1 MKTNNLNLIP
11 CLKSLP
17 YIFEYNHKLL
27 QIDAA
32 RNPICNIGLDGSNL
46 TISFLSLNRSSL
58 SIKLLESIN
67 ECMPYFKG
75 EVLIMDNGSSP
86 EELWNIKNYIS
97 ETKLKCRLI
106 ELGSNYGVGGA
117 RNKTVKYVS
126 TEWLMC
132 LDNDIYFISNPLI
145 DIQNDLSL
153 LGCHFMSLPLLNPD
167 RETIFAHGGHLYVSI
182 EDGVPFLGAGSACEQ
197 VKINENSYNGFLS
210 TFLYGGSCIFRVDTF
225 SSLGGYDENMFIGFE
240 DTELSL
246 RIFQAG
252 LKVGSSSCFALV
264 HDLPM
269 PMNDS
274 DFDYEK
280 KRFSHDIVKK
290 SAEYLKAKHGFT
302 VWSDN
307 ASIWLA
313 QRRKELGLQT
323 DEVMVSS
330 GNEVSENAPQ
340 TNLDSVDTNDSSKP
354 HIALVIDTYDWAFGN
369 ISRQLEKHLSNRFR
383 FTIIPMDIVDNID
396 QVFVMGSDCDIFHF
410 FWREHLALIGS
421 PYYRS
426 YAEIL
431 VGSYEKFHQRFIE
444 PKILSTSVYDHLF
457 LEEEEHVKRQTIF
470 SNLVSGY
477 TVSSNKLNSIYC
489 NIPNYPRPTK
499 VIEDGVDLSFFR
511 PINID
516 RFNYPIKRDI
526 IIGWVGNSKWASETE
541 DFKGVHTILK
551 PAIDQLRSEGFKIL
565 PLFADRQDQHIPH
578 EKMPEY
584 YSKIDILV
592 CASKIEGTPN
602 PILEAM
608 SCGVP
613 IISTDVGIVPQVFGP
628 LQQKFILNERSIDE
642 LKAKIKMFFDNNILF
657 GEISQENLSA
667 IVEWDWAIKANL
679 FGVYFD
685 ELLAKRN
692 EKNDSDI

>member
-1 MKTNNLNLIP
+1 MKNNDLNLLP
-11 CLKSLP
+11 GLKSVP
-17 YIFEYNHKLL
+17 YIFEDNHNLL

-32 RNPICNIGLDGSNL
+32 INPISNIGLEGSNL
-46 TISFLSLNRSSL
+46 TISFLSLNRSHL
-58 SIKLLESIN
+58 SIKLLESIHQYI
-67 ECMPYFKG
+67 PYFKG
-75 EVLIMDNGSSP
+75 EVLIIDNGSTND
-86 EELWNIKNYIS
+86 ELRNIKNYIS
-97 ETKLKCRLI
+97 KSKLKCKI
-106 ELGSNYGVGGA
+106 VELGDNYGVGPA
-117 RNKTVKYVS
+117 RNMTVKHVS

-132 LDNDIYFISNPLI
+132 LDNDIYFIANPLI
-145 DIQNDLSL
+145 DIQNDLSQ

-182 EDGVPFLGAGSACEQ
+182 ESGTPFLGAGSACKQ
-197 VKINENSYNGFLS
+197 VKTDEKSYNGFLS
-210 TFLYGGSCIFRVDTF
+210 TFLFGGSCIFKVNTF
-225 SSLGGYDENMFIGFE
+225 AALGGYDEEMFIGFE

-264 HDLPM
+264 HDHPV
-269 PMNDS
+269 PEKDC
-274 DFDYEK
+274 DIDYEK

-290 SAEYLKAKHGFT
+290 SADYLTAKHGFT

-307 ASIWLA
+307 ASTWLEE
-313 QRRKELGLQT
+313 RSKELGLQS
-323 DEVMVSS
+323 DVASIKS
-330 GNEVSENAPQ
+330 GNEDQVFVTQANS
-340 TNLDSVDTNDSSKP
+340 DSVDTNDSSKP

-369 ISRQLEKHLSNRFR
+369 ISRQLEKHLSDRYQ
-383 FTIIPMDIVDNID
+383 FTIIPMDIIDNID

-431 VGSYEKFHQRFIE
+431 VGTYEKFHQRFIE

-457 LEEEEHVKRQTIF
+457 LEQEEHVKRQTIF

-565 PLFADRQDQHIPH
+565 PLFADRQDKHIPH

-628 LQQKFILNERSIDE
+628 LQQQFILNDRTIDE
-642 LKAKIKMFFDNNILF
+642 LKAKIKMFLDNNILF

-685 ELLAKRN
+685 ELLARRN